1 MVLCRAHS
9 GRNTKEKTAIV
20 RLQPIVQYSELY
32 YKKSLM
38 AKHSESFSAGEA
50 ARITGVT
57 YRNID
62 HWARTKFIVPS
73 ISDAN
78 GTGTER
84 KYAFDDLVAL
94 RVARELRQAGV
105 STQAL
110 RQVVKYLR
118 EECELRNPLAESKV
132 VVVGSDVQLVKGCEG
147 LESLLAK
154 PGQAVFAF
162 MLDLTRTV
170 DEIKRDVEAL
180 RAA

>member
-1 MVLCRAHS
+1 MA
-9 GRNTKEKTAIV
+9 RNK
-20 RLQPIVQYSELY
+20 
-32 YKKSLM
+32 
-38 AKHSESFSAGEA
+38 ESFSAGEA

-62 HWARTKFIVPS
+62 HWARTKFIAPS

-105 STQAL
+105 STRAL
-110 RQVVKYLR
+110 RQVVTFLR
-118 EECELRNPLAESKV
+118 EKCEVRNPLAESKL

-154 PGQAVFAF
+154 PGQSVFAF
-162 MLDLTRTV
+162 MLDLSRTV
-170 DEIKRDVEAL
+170 EEIRRDVAAL

>member
-1 MVLCRAHS
+1 MA
-9 GRNTKEKTAIV
+9 KEK
-20 RLQPIVQYSELY
+20 
-32 YKKSLM
+32 
-38 AKHSESFSAGEA
+38 ESFSAGEA
-50 ARITGVT
+50 SRITGVT

-62 HWARTKFIVPS
+62 HWARTRFIVPS

-94 RVARELRQAGV
+94 RVARELRQAGI

-110 RQVVKYLR
+110 RRVVKFLQLKR
-118 EECELRNPLAESKV
+118 GPRNPLAESRL
-132 VVVGSDVQLVKGCEG
+132 VVVGSDVQLVHGCREM
-147 LESLLAK
+147 ESLLDK

-162 MLDLTRTV
+162 MFDLTRTV
-170 DEIKRDVEAL
+170 EEIKRDVQAL